1 MSSSSLPETLLQEVF
16 FKATTS
22 GGKGGQNVNKV
33 ATKVELYFD
42 IPGSKILSDEEKE
55 LLIEKLSAKISDE
68 GILRLISS
76 EKRTQ
81 LENKEG
87 VKKKFVSIITKSLTK
102 PKPRKKTRPSKAS
115 KEERIKDKKL
125 VGEKKKNR
133 AKIN

>member
-1 MSSSSLPETLLQEVF
+1 MIKSTLPELLLQEAI

-42 IPGSKILSDEEKE
+42 IPGSKILTDEEKE
-55 LLIEKLSAKISDE
+55 LLIEKLVNKISEE
-68 GILRLISS
+68 GVLRLISS

-87 VKKKFVSIITKSLTK
+87 VKKKFISLITKSFSK

-115 KEERIKDKKL
+115 KEERLTDKKL
-125 VGEKKKNR
+125 VGEKKKSR

>member
-1 MSSSSLPETLLQEVF
+1 MLSPAIISKLLKEAT

-42 IPGSKILSDEEKE
+42 ITSSPTLDEDQIA
-55 LLIEKLSAKISDE
+55 LLLEKLQSRITEE
-68 GILRLISS
+68 GILRLTSS

-87 VKKKFVSIITKSLTK
+87 VKKKFINLINKSLTK
-102 PKPRKKTRPSKAS
+102 PRPRKKTKPAPGVN
-115 KEERIKDKKL
+115 EDRIKDKKL
-125 VGEKKKNR
+125 VGEKKKSR

>member
-1 MSSSSLPETLLQEVF
+1 MSSSSLPESLLQEAV

-55 LLIEKLSAKISDE
+55 LLIEKLSTKISDE
-68 GILRLISS
+68 GILRLLSS

-87 VKKKFVSIITKSLTK
+87 VKKKFISLITKSFSK
-102 PKPRKKTRPSKAS
+102 PKPRKKTGPSKAS

-125 VGEKKKNR
+125 LGEKKKNR
-133 AKIN
+133 ARIN